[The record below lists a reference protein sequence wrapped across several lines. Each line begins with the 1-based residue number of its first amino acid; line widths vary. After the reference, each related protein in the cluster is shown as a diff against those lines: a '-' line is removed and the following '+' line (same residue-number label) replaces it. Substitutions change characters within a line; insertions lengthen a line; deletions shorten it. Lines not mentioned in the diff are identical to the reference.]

1 MGLII
6 KDKIQS
12 LMVGYPTTSD
22 KYDVEGGLAKETLH
36 FGDLVVV
43 DSVEK
48 TYKKVDS
55 TKVDGIVL
63 ATNVKLNTTY
73 PADAEGPVTV
83 KGEAFNV
90 LIRGRVAVA
99 LDSDAT
105 ASAVV
110 KGADA
115 KLSTAHKLST
125 TGTAIAGN
133 VSIKFTGF
141 YEMQGTTIVAEV
153 EVK

>member
-22 KYDVEGGLAKETLH
+22 KYDVEGGLANETLR
-36 FGDLVVV
+36 FGDLVVAE
-43 DSVEK
+43 SVGV
-48 TYKKVDS
+48 YKKVDA

-63 ATNVKLNTTY
+63 ATNVKLNTSY

-90 LIRGRVAVA
+90 LIKGRVAVA

-105 ASAVV
+105 KEAVV